1 MGLLAYSMYALN
13 LEKTSVAETD
23 TEETEP
29 TQDVV
34 ISKEGMVLVEKHSA
48 INTEYEDLQIAY
60 SNGHVSEKEYHAT
73 IEDLQQKELAVF
85 EEARNYDWDDSE
97 IKESNY
103 FFRSVMKSP
112 SQLQTHSVDDIPSV
126 FDDSKKQEYCKLMN
140 EFDAAYAE
148 FDAMHPVPE
157 EKDYENG
164 EGYGEAL
171 SEYVFLQ
178 TNNTKFMELEER
190 KAAFGN
196 AAYIECK

>member
-1 MGLLAYSMYALN
+1 MGLLAYSTYALN
-13 LEKTSVAETD
+13 LEKTIIAETD
-23 TEETEP
+23 TEEIEP

-34 ISKEGMVLVEKHSA
+34 MPKEGIVLVEKHST
-48 INTEYEDLQIAY
+48 INTEYDDLQTAY
-60 SNGHVSEKEYHAT
+60 SNGYVSENEYHAA
-73 IEDLQQKELAVF
+73 IEDLQQRELAVF

-103 FFRSVMKSP
+103 FFRSVMKFP
-112 SQLQTHSVDDIPSV
+112 SQLQTHSVDDIPPV
-126 FDDSKKQEYCKLMN
+126 FDDSKKQEYCKLLD

-148 FDAMHPVPE
+148 FDAMYPVLE
-157 EKDYENG
+157 EKDYESV

-171 SEYVFLQ
+171 SEYVSLQ

-196 AAYIECK
+196 AAYIECE